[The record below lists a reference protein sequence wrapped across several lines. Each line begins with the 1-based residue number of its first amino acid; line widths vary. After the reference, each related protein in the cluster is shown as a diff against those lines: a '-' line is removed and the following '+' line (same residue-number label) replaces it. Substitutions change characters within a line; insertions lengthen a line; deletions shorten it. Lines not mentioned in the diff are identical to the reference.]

1 MAFVWEHGQGP
12 VYGIYLI
19 ENHVTQKVYVGQS
32 CGAGGIR
39 GRWRQHLS
47 DLRRRKHSNPKLQ
60 NAWGKYGEDAFGFR
74 IIEVTASREQA
85 QLDALEQTYI
95 QQHDSFRNGYNMT
108 TGGNA
113 GTVASDETKRRIS
126 ASRLGKKT
134 GPLPLEHRT
143 AISEGLR
150 SSPNLNRTR
159 TPAQQAQL
167 RTLASGLKRSPTTRQ
182 RQSEALTG
190 RTIGPE
196 WREKL
201 AKAQT
206 GRTLSDETKAK
217 MSQARTG
224 KTRTPESI
232 ERSASA
238 HRGTKR
244 SPETCR
250 RIAEARL
257 RRSMF
262 WGS

>member
-1 MAFVWEHGQGP
+1 MAFVWEHDQKP
-12 VYGIYLI
+12 LYGIYLI
-19 ENHVTQKVYVGQS
+19 ENHVTHKVYVGQS
-32 CGAGGIR
+32 CGIGGIR

-47 DLRRRKHSNPKLQ
+47 ALRRQKHSNPKLQ
-60 NAWGKYGEDAFGFR
+60 NAWNKYGEAAFGFR
-74 IIEVTASREQA
+74 VVEIVESREQA
-85 QLDALEQTYI
+85 QLDALEQAYI
-95 QQHDSFRNGYNMT
+95 QQHDSFKNGYNMT

-113 GTVASDETKRRIS
+113 GTTASDETKRRIS

-134 GPLPLEHRT
+134 GPLSPEHRS
-143 AISEGLR
+143 AIAEGLR
-150 SSPNLNRTR
+150 GSPNLNRTR
-159 TPAQQAQL
+159 TPTQQAQL
-167 RTLASGLKRSPTTRQ
+167 RTLALGLKRSSSTRQ
-182 RQSEALTG
+182 KQSEALTG

-201 AKAQT
+201 ARAQT
-206 GRTLSDETKAK
+206 GKTLSDETKAK
-217 MSQARTG
+217 MSQARVG

-238 HRGTKR
+238 HRGAKR